1 MRVAKRILKGSEGE
15 IALVPDTLDDLWHLK
30 YIIERGDL
38 VFSTTKRT
46 LQGAS
51 DKLRPEK
58 LEKSVVRLGI
68 RVEKVEFHRFANR
81 LRIHGLI
88 EHGVDVGSHHTLNIE
103 EGTELSIVKV
113 WKKEQL
119 ERIAEAV
126 KASQRASVAI
136 LTIEEG
142 DAELGLVRQYGIESV
157 ASVRVS
163 YGKDRGSS
171 REEFFAKALELLKGV
186 DAERVVVAGPGF
198 TKDDFLSFVGQ
209 KMPEL
214 VSKMVL
220 ESTLSSGKAGFLEV
234 VKRGA
239 LTRVMQDERLARE
252 GVLMDELLQ
261 RIATDGA
268 VAYGIDEVRDA
279 VDMGAV
285 DTLLVADEWLR
296 GERESWDVDSLLL
309 TAEGCGGRVVV
320 LSSEFE
326 PGERL
331 MHLGGVAALL
341 RYKLEWGKA

>member
-1 MRVAKRILKGSEGE
+1 MRVAKRILKGNEGE
-15 IALVPDTLDDLWHLK
+15 IALIPDTLDDLWHLK

-103 EGTELSIVKV
+103 EGTELSIVKT

-126 KASQRASVAI
+126 KASRRASVAI

-157 ASVRVS
+157 ASVRTS

-171 REEFFAKALELLKGV
+171 RKEFFAKALELFRGV

-209 KMPEL
+209 NMPEL
-214 VSKMVL
+214 ASKMVL
-220 ESTLSSGKAGFLEV
+220 ENTHSCGKAGFLEV
-234 VKRGA
+234 VKRGT
-239 LTRVMQDERLARE
+239 LKRVMQDERLARE

-268 VAYGIDEVRDA
+268 VAYGIDEVRNV

-296 GERESWDVDSLLL
+296 RERESWDVDSLLL